1 MTVRLA
7 ENDTAA
13 QAEARARVERG
24 AAWLDAE
31 APGWESKVDVGR
43 LVMNNCSRCIIGQVF
58 GHFEEFL
65 DRLSP
70 DRVRRHWEAEEFGFD
85 VDDHYPSDH
94 GYVSY
99 DLLTE
104 AWTDLLKR
112 RANQ

>member
-24 AAWLDAE
+24 AAWLDAQ

-58 GHFEEFL
+58 GHFEEFVNL
-65 DRLSP
+65 HSEG
-70 DRVRRHWEAEEFGFD
+70 RVRRGWEAEEFGFD
-85 VDDHYPSDH
+85 VDDQFPSAH

-99 DLLTE
+99 ELLTE